1 MSRLRHSSLFTC
13 FAPCLLAGLWGG
25 LLSRPLPAAEPSKPG
40 AAPARTVMVVAPEER
55 QKIEAAIPTQAPA
68 VPAARRKLLIF
79 SLNVGYPGHRSI
91 AHAKLAMEL
100 MGRKTG
106 AFEVVASDDPAV
118 FQPESLRRFDA
129 VFFNNTVGNPFTDP
143 ALRQS
148 LADFVYGGGGLLGV
162 HGTTVGFT
170 RWPGAVEDWPEFG
183 RMIGGRGAR
192 HRENTEPVFVKVED
206 PAHPLTAMFNPQG
219 FEYRDEFF
227 RVGPPYSRDRL
238 RVLLSIDTQKTDL
251 ERGKYAG
258 HPERK
263 DKDYALAWCH
273 EYGRGRVFYSTI
285 AHSPKVFWDPA
296 MLRFYLAAAQFALG
310 DLPAPTLPSAKLTP
324 AVRAQEKLGWRLA
337 ITAYSFH
344 KYTLFETIDK
354 TAALGLPYLEG
365 LSFQKVSPQIPRN
378 FDLQLSDAEL
388 NQIREKLDT
397 SGVRLLTYYYHRIPG
412 DEAGC
417 RKVFEFGRKIG
428 IETFLSEPDP
438 AALDMIERMAN
449 EYRINVAL
457 HNHDQKGSPNY
468 WCPAKIL
475 EQCRGR
481 GPRIGA
487 CVDMGYWMRSGI
499 DPVEGA
505 RLLKG
510 RLMTVQMHDLNERT
524 ATGTDVPWGTGT
536 GQTRQFME
544 EVRKL
549 GLRPTA
555 FGVEYSRNW
564 LTSTPEVQACI
575 GFFNE
580 TCVQL
585 AR

>member
-1 MSRLRHSSLFTC
+1 MTAVRGIW
-13 FAPCLLAGLWGG
+13 AGAILAACVAGGG
-25 LLSRPLPAAEPSKPG
+25 LLGLPAAEPAKPA
-40 AAPARTVMVVAPEER
+40 AAPKRTVMIVTPEER
-55 QKIEAAIPTQAPA
+55 QQIEAALPAKAPA

-100 MGRKTG
+100 MGRRTG
-106 AFEVVASDDPAV
+106 AFETVASDDPAV
-118 FQPESLRRFDA
+118 FQRESLRRFDA

-143 ALRQS
+143 VLRQN

-162 HGTTVGFT
+162 HGTTVAFT

-206 PAHPLTAMFNPQG
+206 PAHPLTAVFDPRG

-238 RVLLSIDTQKTDL
+238 RVLLSIDVQKTDL

-258 HPERK
+258 HPERT
-263 DKDYALAWCH
+263 DKDYALSWVQQ
-273 EYGRGRVFYSTI
+273 YGRGRVFYSTI

-296 MLRFYLAAAQFALG
+296 MLKYYLGAVQFALG
-310 DLPAPTLPSAKLTP
+310 DLPAPALASRKLTP
-324 AVRAQEKLGWRLA
+324 AARAQEKLGWRLA
-337 ITAYSFH
+337 ITAYTFH

-365 LSFQKVSPQIPRN
+365 LSFQKVSPQIAKN

-388 NQIREKLDT
+388 NQVREKLDA

-428 IETFLSEPDP
+428 IETFLTEPDP

-475 EQCRGR
+475 EHCRGR
-481 GPRIGA
+481 GPRIGSCA
-487 CVDMGYWMRSGI
+487 DLGYSMRSGI
-499 DPVEGA
+499 DPVEA
-505 RLLKG
+505 VRTLKERLI
-510 RLMTVQMHDLNERT
+510 TVQLHDLNELT
-524 ATGTDVPWGTGT
+524 AAGTDVPWGTGV
-536 GQTRQFME
+536 GRSRPFLE

-564 LTSTPEVQACI
+564 LSSMPEVKACI
-575 GFFNE
+575 GFFDQ
-580 TCVQL
+580 TCVEL